1 MRALGIDVGG
11 TFTDAVLVGP
21 DGMVTAKVLSTARQE
36 EGVVAAAR
44 EVLERAGARAEDV
57 EHFVH
62 GSTVA
67 TNALLERRLART
79 ALVTTN
85 GFRDLLFLGR
95 QARPS
100 LYRLH
105 EAPTAPVVERRLC
118 VEVDERMGPQDVIK
132 ALDEESVRRAAR
144 RLARARVE
152 AVAVC
157 LLFAFRDPAHEA
169 RVAEI
174 LREELPDA
182 FVVAS
187 HEVAAEVREF
197 ERRRPSPSTPPSAR
211 PPAATSGGCARRRAR
226 PGFPSRT

>member
-1 MRALGIDVGG
+1 MTALGVDVGG
-11 TFTDAVLVGP
+11 TFTDAVLVRE
-21 DGMVTAKVLSTARQE
+21 DGVVTAKVLSTARQE
-36 EGVVAAAR
+36 EGAVEAAR
-44 EVLERAGARAEDV
+44 QVLQRAGLQAADV
-57 EHFVH
+57 AHFVH

-79 ALVTTN
+79 ALVTTK

-105 EAPTAPVVERRLC
+105 EAPVPPVVERRDC
-118 VEVDERMGPQDVIK
+118 VEVDERMGPDGVIA
-132 ALDEESVRRAAR
+132 ALDEESVHRAAR
-144 RLARARVE
+144 RLKRVE

-157 LLFAFRDPAHEA
+157 LLFAFLDATHEA

-174 LREELPDA
+174 LRDALPDA

-197 ERRRPSPSTPPSAR
+197 ERATTATVDAALGPPTGR
-211 PPAATSGGCARRRAR
+211 YLR
-226 PGFPSRT
+226 